1 MPFTLTGSDVATFR
15 HDYHV
20 TQADIAAALGYS
32 RQAISRWERHAN
44 RSIPPAQY
52 ERLVAFMASRRAVA
66 DVLRSRASHTAR

>member
-32 RQAISRWERHAN
+32 RQAISRWERQAS
-44 RSIPPAQY
+44 RSIPTAQY
-52 ERLVAFMASRRAVA
+52 ERLVSFMESRRAAA
-66 DVLRSRASHTAR
+66 DALRSKSRHPA